1 MQRTRT
7 FLAGCL
13 IIAGAFPNTLAAEF
27 PYEGIVSIERGS
39 LKVRSGPSENHYPTG
54 ILQSGDR
61 VIVVAEAADG
71 WLAIEPPN
79 GSFSWISG
87 EFVRE
92 TGATEAEVTG
102 NNVLVR
108 IGTPMDDRL
117 REYPQVKLKKG
128 VVVRILDQ
136 KVSGEGP
143 LAKVWYKI
151 APPAGEV
158 RYVSAQFVQAAD
170 GSRPTA
176 RRSKDRAA
184 PEPTG
189 KSHSAA
195 RDPMPHDEPEGDPAR
210 EPKRST
216 GNDAAHADVL
226 DQAEAAYHA
235 MLRRKLADRDP
246 AAVRRLYEKA
256 AQSARNDDEHD
267 LIAQR
272 LDQLAT
278 HEDRHSRISEFDE
291 LLRRSRERDSVL
303 LAMKGRMEPPPEP
316 TSNPEP
322 ADVPRYN
329 ASGLL
334 RKSIA
339 TIDGQPAFILVG
351 RSGTIR
357 YYATAA
363 PGIDLAKYLGQTVAI
378 RGSTRYCPEVRG
390 QHVMVREVTA
400 IEYAR

>member
-1 MQRTRT
+1 MQRTQT

-13 IIAGAFPNTLAAEF
+13 FIAGVLPAMAAAQF
-27 PYEGIVSIERGS
+27 PYEGVVSIERGS

-54 ILQSGDR
+54 VLQTGDR
-61 VIVVAEAADG
+61 VIVTAEAADG
-71 WLAIEPPN
+71 WLAIEPPD

-92 TGATEAEVTG
+92 TSATEGEVTA

-117 REYPQVKLKKG
+117 RDYPQVKLKRG
-128 VVVRILDQ
+128 AVVQILDQ
-136 KVSGEGP
+136 KVSGQGP

-170 GSRPTA
+170 GSRPPT
-176 RRSKDRAA
+176 RRSKDGAA
-184 PEPTG
+184 PGPSG
-189 KSHSAA
+189 KSPVA
-195 RDPMPHDEPEGDPAR
+195 RREPPPHDEPNADSAHPTADAARDGDP
-210 EPKRST
+210 
-216 GNDAAHADVL
+216 L
-226 DQAEAAYHA
+226 DQAETAFQE

-246 AAVRRLYEKA
+246 AAVRRLYEHA
-256 AQSARNDDEHD
+256 SQSARTDAEHD

-272 LDQLAT
+272 LDQLSA
-278 HEDRHSRISEFDE
+278 HEDRQTRISEFDE
-291 LLRRSRERDSVL
+291 LLRRSRQRDSVL
-303 LAMKGRMEPPPEP
+303 LSTKGKKQPAPAPSSDAEP
-316 TSNPEP
+316 TDP
-322 ADVPRYN
+322 VRYN
-329 ASGLL
+329 ASGFL
-334 RKSIA
+334 RKSSVS
-339 TIDGQPAFILVG
+339 IDGQPTFALMG

-363 PGIDLAKYLGQTVAI
+363 PGIDLAKYLGQTIAV
-378 RGSTRYCPEVRG
+378 RGTTRYCPEVRG
-390 QHVMVREVTA
+390 QHVLVREVAA